1 MTIKNRPFA
10 IVTDSTADVP
20 IDTAESLDITVIPAV
35 LTLDGETYVDG
46 VDISRAEFYRRMPD
60 LRTPP
65 TTAVPS
71 VLVFEETY
79 QRLFESGVERILSIH
94 LSSNLSGMV
103 NTAEQAALNFDD
115 RVKVFDSSQLSLGV
129 GFQAIESAQSVM
141 KGLDFDQVVST
152 ARRVRER
159 AYVLALIDRLE
170 FMRRS
175 GRVNWLRANIGDF
188 LQIKQLVEV
197 KDGAFEQLISIA
209 STWKNIKRLA
219 VLHSGAPE
227 RAKELTTRVVNL
239 CPNPLMI
246 VDITRCPRWTRM
258 RWARRFNTG
267 LTLALLPLPAYIYDY
282 EPSLGQTLKIS
293 ST

>member
-1 MTIKNRPFA
+1 MTIKTRPFA

-20 IDTAESLDITVIPAV
+20 IDTAESLNITVIPAV

-129 GFQAIESAQSVM
+129 GFQAIESAQSLM

-159 AYVLALIDRLE
+159 AYALALIDRLE

-197 KDGAFEQLISIA
+197 KDGLVNALARTRTYTKAFEHLISIA

-227 RAKELTTRVVNL
+227 RAKELTERVVNL

-246 VDITRCPRWTRM
+246 VDITTVIGVHVGPGCV
-258 RWARRFNTG
+258 G
-267 LTLALLPLPAYIYDY
+267 LAVLTQD
-282 EPSLGQTLKIS
+282 
-293 ST
+293 

>member
-1 MTIKNRPFA
+1 MTIKTSPYA
-10 IVTDSTADVP
+10 IVTDSTADIP
-20 IDTAESLDITVIPAV
+20 IDTAESLNISVIPAV
-35 LTLDGETYVDG
+35 LTLNGETYLDG
-46 VDISRAEFYRRMPD
+46 LDISRAEFYQRMPD

-71 VLVFEETY
+71 ALVFEETY

-115 RVKVFDSSQLSLGV
+115 RVKVFDSGQLSLGV
-129 GFQAIESAQSVM
+129 GFQAIEAAQTVM

-152 ARRVRER
+152 ARRFRER
-159 AYVLALIDRLE
+159 AYVVALIDRLE
-170 FMRRS
+170 YMRRS

-197 KDGAFEQLISIA
+197 KDGLVNALARTRTYTKAFEHLISIA

-227 RAKELTTRVVNL
+227 IAKELTKRVVNL
-239 CPNPLMI
+239 CPSPLMI
-246 VDITRCPRWTRM
+246 VDITTTIGVHVGPGCV
-258 RWARRFNTG
+258 G
-267 LTLALLPLPAYIYDY
+267 LAVLTHD
-282 EPSLGQTLKIS
+282 
-293 ST
+293 

>member
-1 MTIKNRPFA
+1 MTIKTSRFA

-20 IDTAESLDITVIPAV
+20 IDTAESLNISVIPAV

-46 VDISRAEFYRRMPD
+46 LDISRAEFYERMPD
-60 LRTPP
+60 LRIPP

-79 QRLFESGVERILSIH
+79 QRLFENGVERILSIH
-94 LSSNLSGMV
+94 LSANLSGMF
-103 NTAEQAALNFDD
+103 NTAEQAALNFDEQ
-115 RVKVFDSSQLSLGV
+115 VKVFDSGQLTLGT
-129 GFQAIESAQSVM
+129 GFQVIEAARSIVN
-141 KGLDFDQVVST
+141 GLEFDQVVNT
-152 ARRVRER
+152 AKRFRER

-175 GRVNWLRANIGDF
+175 GRVKWLRANIGDF

-197 KDGAFEQLISIA
+197 KDGLVNAVARTRTYTKAFEQLISIA

-227 RAKELTTRVVNL
+227 KAKELTERVVNL

-246 VDITRCPRWTRM
+246 VNITTVIGVHVGPGCV
-258 RWARRFNTG
+258 G
-267 LTLALLPLPAYIYDY
+267 LAVLTQD
-282 EPSLGQTLKIS
+282 
-293 ST
+293 

>member
-1 MTIKNRPFA
+1 MTLKTSPFA

-20 IDTAESLDITVIPAV
+20 IDTAESLNISVIPAV

-46 VDISRAEFYRRMPD
+46 LDISRAEFYQRMPD

-115 RVKVFDSSQLSLGV
+115 RVKVFDSGQLSLGV
-129 GFQAIESAQSVM
+129 GFQAIEAAQTIM

-152 ARRVRER
+152 AKRFRER

-197 KDGAFEQLISIA
+197 KDGLVNALARTRTFTKAFEQLISIA
-209 STWKNIKRLA
+209 STWENIKRLA
-219 VLHSGAPE
+219 VLHSGAPD
-227 RAKELTTRVVNL
+227 RAEELTKRVINL
-239 CPNPLMI
+239 CPNPLII
-246 VDITRCPRWTRM
+246 VDITTVIGVHVGPGCV
-258 RWARRFNTG
+258 G
-267 LTLALLPLPAYIYDY
+267 LAVLTHD
-282 EPSLGQTLKIS
+282 
-293 ST
+293 

>member
-20 IDTAESLDITVIPAV
+20 IDTAESLNITVIPAV

-197 KDGAFEQLISIA
+197 KDGLINALARTRTYTKAFEQLISIA

-246 VDITRCPRWTRM
+246 VDITTVIGVHVGPGCV
-258 RWARRFNTG
+258 G
-267 LTLALLPLPAYIYDY
+267 LAVLTQD
-282 EPSLGQTLKIS
+282 
-293 ST
+293 

>member
-1 MTIKNRPFA
+1 MTIKTSPFA

-20 IDTAESLDITVIPAV
+20 IDAAESLNISVIPAV

-46 VDISRAEFYRRMPD
+46 LDISRAEFYERMPD

-94 LSSNLSGMV
+94 LSANLSGMV

-115 RVKVFDSSQLSLGV
+115 RVKVFDSGQLSLGV
-129 GFQAIESAQSVM
+129 GFQAIEAAQTVM

-152 ARRVRER
+152 ARRFRER

-197 KDGAFEQLISIA
+197 KDGHVNALARSRTFTKAFEQIISIA

-227 RAKELTTRVVNL
+227 RAEELTERVINL

-246 VDITRCPRWTRM
+246 VDITTVIGVHVGPGCV
-258 RWARRFNTG
+258 G
-267 LTLALLPLPAYIYDY
+267 LAVLIQD
-282 EPSLGQTLKIS
+282 
-293 ST
+293 

>member
-1 MTIKNRPFA
+1 MTTKNSPFA
-10 IVTDSTADVP
+10 VVTDSTADIP
-20 IDTAESLDITVIPAV
+20 IDTAESLNISVIPAV
-35 LTLDGETYVDG
+35 LTLDGETYLDG
-46 VDISRAEFYRRMPD
+46 LDISRAEFYRRMPD

-79 QRLFESGVERILSIH
+79 QRLFESDVERILSIH

-103 NTAEQAALNFDD
+103 NTAKQAAHNFDD
-115 RVKVFDSSQLSLGV
+115 RVKVFDSGQLSLGV
-129 GFQAIESAQSVM
+129 GFQAIEAAQSVT

-152 ARRVRER
+152 AKRYRER
-159 AYVLALIDRLE
+159 AYVVALIDRLE

-197 KDGAFEQLISIA
+197 KDGLVNALARTRTYTKAFEQLISIA

-227 RAKELTTRVVNL
+227 RAEELTERVVGM
-239 CPNPLMI
+239 CPNPLMM
-246 VDITRCPRWTRM
+246 VDITTTIGVHVGPGCV
-258 RWARRFNTG
+258 G
-267 LTLALLPLPAYIYDY
+267 LAVLTHD
-282 EPSLGQTLKIS
+282 
-293 ST
+293 

>member
-1 MTIKNRPFA
+1 MTIKTSRFA

-20 IDTAESLDITVIPAV
+20 IDTAESLNISVIPAV

-46 VDISRAEFYRRMPD
+46 LDISRAEFYERMPD
-60 LRTPP
+60 LRIPP

-79 QRLFESGVERILSIH
+79 QRLFENGVERILSIH
-94 LSSNLSGMV
+94 LSANLSGMF
-103 NTAEQAALNFDD
+103 NTAEQAALNFDEQ
-115 RVKVFDSSQLSLGV
+115 VKVFDSGQLTLGT
-129 GFQAIESAQSVM
+129 GFQVIEAAQSIVN
-141 KGLDFDQVVST
+141 GLEFDQVVNT
-152 ARRVRER
+152 AKRFRER

-175 GRVNWLRANIGDF
+175 GRVKWLRANIGDF

-197 KDGAFEQLISIA
+197 KDGLVNAVARTRTYTKAFEQLISIA

-227 RAKELTTRVVNL
+227 KAKELTERVVNL

-246 VDITRCPRWTRM
+246 VNITTVIGIHVGPGCV
-258 RWARRFNTG
+258 G
-267 LTLALLPLPAYIYDY
+267 LAVLTQD
-282 EPSLGQTLKIS
+282 
-293 ST
+293 

>member
-1 MTIKNRPFA
+1 MTTKNSPFA
-10 IVTDSTADVP
+10 IVTDSTADIP
-20 IDTAESLDITVIPAV
+20 IDTAEALNISVIPAV
-35 LTLDGETYVDG
+35 LTLDGETYLDG
-46 VDISRAEFYRRMPD
+46 LDISRAEFYRRMPD

-103 NTAEQAALNFDD
+103 NTAKQVAHNFGD
-115 RVKVFDSSQLSLGV
+115 RVKVFDSNQLTLGT
-129 GFQAIESAQSVM
+129 GFQVIEAAQSAM

-152 ARRVRER
+152 AKRFRER
-159 AYVLALIDRLE
+159 AYVVALIDRLE

-175 GRVNWLRANIGDF
+175 GRVSWLRANIGDF
-188 LQIKQLVEV
+188 LHIKQLEEV
-197 KDGAFEQLISIA
+197 KDGLVNALARTRTYTKAFEQLISIA
-209 STWKNIKRLA
+209 STWKNITRLA

-227 RAKELTTRVVNL
+227 RAKELTKRVINL

-246 VDITRCPRWTRM
+246 VDVTTVIGVHVGPGCV
-258 RWARRFNTG
+258 G
-267 LTLALLPLPAYIYDY
+267 LAVLTHD
-282 EPSLGQTLKIS
+282 
-293 ST
+293 

>member
-1 MTIKNRPFA
+1 MTTKNSPFA
-10 IVTDSTADVP
+10 VVTDSTADIP
-20 IDTAESLDITVIPAV
+20 IDTAESLNISVIPAV
-35 LTLDGETYVDG
+35 LTLDGETYLDG
-46 VDISRAEFYRRMPD
+46 LDISRAEFYQRMPD

-103 NTAEQAALNFDD
+103 NTAKQAAHNFDD
-115 RVKVFDSSQLSLGV
+115 RVKVFDSGQLSLGV
-129 GFQAIESAQSVM
+129 GFQAIEAAQSVT

-152 ARRVRER
+152 AKRYRER
-159 AYVLALIDRLE
+159 AYVVALIDRLE

-197 KDGAFEQLISIA
+197 KDGLVNALARTRTYTKAFEQLISIA

-227 RAKELTTRVVNL
+227 RAEELTERVVGM
-239 CPNPLMI
+239 CPNPLMM
-246 VDITRCPRWTRM
+246 VDITTTIGVHVGPGCV
-258 RWARRFNTG
+258 G
-267 LTLALLPLPAYIYDY
+267 LAVLTHD
-282 EPSLGQTLKIS
+282 
-293 ST
+293 

>member
-20 IDTAESLDITVIPAV
+20 IDTAESLNITVIPAV

-152 ARRVRER
+152 TKRVRER

-197 KDGAFEQLISIA
+197 KDGLVNALARTRTYTKAFEHLISIA

-246 VDITRCPRWTRM
+246 VDITTVIGVHVGPGCV
-258 RWARRFNTG
+258 G
-267 LTLALLPLPAYIYDY
+267 LAVLTQD
-282 EPSLGQTLKIS
+282 
-293 ST
+293 

>member
-1 MTIKNRPFA
+1 MTTKNSPFA
-10 IVTDSTADVP
+10 VVTDSTADIP
-20 IDTAESLDITVIPAV
+20 IDTAESLNISVIPAV
-35 LTLDGETYVDG
+35 LTLDGETYLDG
-46 VDISRAEFYRRMPD
+46 LDISRAEFYRRMPD

-79 QRLFESGVERILSIH
+79 QRLFEIGVERILSIH

-103 NTAEQAALNFDD
+103 NTAKQAAHNFDD
-115 RVKVFDSSQLSLGV
+115 RVKVFDSRQLSLGV
-129 GFQAIESAQSVM
+129 GFQAIEAAQSVT

-152 ARRVRER
+152 AKRYRER
-159 AYVLALIDRLE
+159 AYVVALIDRLE

-197 KDGAFEQLISIA
+197 KDGLVNALARTRTYTKAFEQLISIA

-227 RAKELTTRVVNL
+227 RAEELTERVVGM
-239 CPNPLMI
+239 CPNPLMM
-246 VDITRCPRWTRM
+246 VDITTTIGVHVGPGCV
-258 RWARRFNTG
+258 G
-267 LTLALLPLPAYIYDY
+267 LAVLTHD
-282 EPSLGQTLKIS
+282 
-293 ST
+293 

>member
-1 MTIKNRPFA
+1 MTTKTSPFA
-10 IVTDSTADVP
+10 IVTDSTADIP
-20 IDTAESLDITVIPAV
+20 FDTAESLNISVIPAV
-35 LTLDGETYVDG
+35 LTLDGETYLDG
-46 VDISRAEFYRRMPD
+46 LDISRAEFYQRMPD

-103 NTAEQAALNFDD
+103 NTAKQAALNFDD
-115 RVKVFDSSQLSLGV
+115 RVKVFDSGQLSLGV
-129 GFQAIESAQSVM
+129 GFQAIEAAQTVM
-141 KGLDFDQVVST
+141 KGLDFDQVVKT
-152 ARRVRER
+152 ARRFRDR

-197 KDGAFEQLISIA
+197 KDGLVNALARTRTYTKAFEQLISIA

-219 VLHSGAPE
+219 VLHSGAPG
-227 RAKELTTRVVNL
+227 RAKELTRRVINL

-246 VDITRCPRWTRM
+246 VDITTVIGVHVGPGCV
-258 RWARRFNTG
+258 G
-267 LTLALLPLPAYIYDY
+267 LAVLTHD
-282 EPSLGQTLKIS
+282 
-293 ST
+293 

>member
-1 MTIKNRPFA
+1 MTTKNSPFA
-10 IVTDSTADVP
+10 VVTDSTADIP
-20 IDTAESLDITVIPAV
+20 IDTAESLNISVIPAV
-35 LTLDGETYVDG
+35 LTLDGETYLDG
-46 VDISRAEFYRRMPD
+46 LDISRAEFYRRMPD

-103 NTAEQAALNFDD
+103 NTAKQAAHNFDD
-115 RVKVFDSSQLSLGV
+115 RVKVFDSGQLSLGV
-129 GFQAIESAQSVM
+129 GFQAIEAAQSVT

-152 ARRVRER
+152 AKRYRER
-159 AYVLALIDRLE
+159 AYVVALIDRLE

-197 KDGAFEQLISIA
+197 KDGLVNALARTRTYKKAFEQLISIA

-227 RAKELTTRVVNL
+227 RAEELTERVAGM

-246 VDITRCPRWTRM
+246 VDITTTIGVHIGPGCV
-258 RWARRFNTG
+258 G
-267 LTLALLPLPAYIYDY
+267 LAVLTHD
-282 EPSLGQTLKIS
+282 
-293 ST
+293 

>member
-1 MTIKNRPFA
+1 MTTKTSPFA
-10 IVTDSTADVP
+10 IVTDSTADIP
-20 IDTAESLDITVIPAV
+20 IDTAESLNISVIPAV
-35 LTLDGETYVDG
+35 LTLDGETYLDG
-46 VDISRAEFYRRMPD
+46 LDISRAEFYQRMPD

-103 NTAEQAALNFDD
+103 NTAKQAAHNFDD

-129 GFQAIESAQSVM
+129 GFQAIEAAQSVM

-152 ARRVRER
+152 ARRFRER

-175 GRVNWLRANIGDF
+175 GRVTWLRANIGDF

-197 KDGAFEQLISIA
+197 KDGLVNALARTRTYSKAFEQLISIA
-209 STWKNIKRLA
+209 STWKNINRLA

-227 RAKELTTRVVNL
+227 RAEELTKRVVKL

-246 VDITRCPRWTRM
+246 VDITTTIGVHVGPGCV
-258 RWARRFNTG
+258 G
-267 LTLALLPLPAYIYDY
+267 LAVLTHD
-282 EPSLGQTLKIS
+282 
-293 ST
+293 

>member
-1 MTIKNRPFA
+1 MTIKTSPFA

-20 IDTAESLDITVIPAV
+20 LDTAESLNISVIPAV

-46 VDISRAEFYRRMPD
+46 LDISRAEFYQRMPD

-79 QRLFESGVERILSIH
+79 QRLIESGVERILSIH

-103 NTAEQAALNFDD
+103 NTAKQAARKFGG
-115 RVKVFDSSQLSLGV
+115 RVKVFDSGTLTLGT
-129 GFQAIESAQSVM
+129 GFQAIEAAQTVM
-141 KGLDFDQVVST
+141 KGLGFNQVVNT
-152 ARRVRER
+152 ARRFREK
-159 AYVLALIDRLE
+159 AYVIALIDRLE

-175 GRVNWLRANIGDF
+175 GRVNWLRANIGDL

-197 KDGAFEQLISIA
+197 KDGLVKSLARTRSFAKAFDKLISIA
-209 STWKNIKRLA
+209 STWINIKRLA

-227 RAKELTTRVVNL
+227 RAEELAEQVVNL

-246 VDITRCPRWTRM
+246 VDVTTVIGVHVGPGCV
-258 RWARRFNTG
+258 G
-267 LTLALLPLPAYIYDY
+267 LAVLSHD
-282 EPSLGQTLKIS
+282 
-293 ST
+293 

>member
-1 MTIKNRPFA
+1 MTIKTSPFA

-20 IDTAESLDITVIPAV
+20 SDTAESLNISVIPAV

-46 VDISRAEFYRRMPD
+46 LDISRAEFYERMPD

-94 LSSNLSGMV
+94 LSANLSGMV

-115 RVKVFDSSQLSLGV
+115 RVKVFDSGQLSLGV
-129 GFQAIESAQSVM
+129 GFQAIEAAQTVM

-152 ARRVRER
+152 ARRFRER

-197 KDGAFEQLISIA
+197 KDGHVNALARSRTYTKAFEQLISIA

-227 RAKELTTRVVNL
+227 RVEELTERVINL

-246 VDITRCPRWTRM
+246 VDITTVIGVHVGPGCV
-258 RWARRFNTG
+258 G
-267 LTLALLPLPAYIYDY
+267 LAVLRQD
-282 EPSLGQTLKIS
+282 
-293 ST
+293 

>member
-1 MTIKNRPFA
+1 MTIKTSPFA

-20 IDTAESLDITVIPAV
+20 IDTAESLNISVIPAV

-46 VDISRAEFYRRMPD
+46 LDISRAEFYERMPD

-94 LSSNLSGMV
+94 LSANLSGMV

-115 RVKVFDSSQLSLGV
+115 RVKVFDSGQLSLGV
-129 GFQAIESAQSVM
+129 GFQAIEAAQTVM

-152 ARRVRER
+152 ARRFRER

-197 KDGAFEQLISIA
+197 KDGLVNALARSRTFTKAFEQIISIA

-227 RAKELTTRVVNL
+227 RAEELTERVIKL
-239 CPNPLMI
+239 CPNPIMI
-246 VDITRCPRWTRM
+246 VDITTVIGVHVGPGCV
-258 RWARRFNTG
+258 G
-267 LTLALLPLPAYIYDY
+267 LAVLTQD
-282 EPSLGQTLKIS
+282 
-293 ST
+293 

>member
-1 MTIKNRPFA
+1 
-10 IVTDSTADVP
+10 
-20 IDTAESLDITVIPAV
+20 
-35 LTLDGETYVDG
+35 
-46 VDISRAEFYRRMPD
+46 MPD

-103 NTAEQAALNFDD
+103 NTAEQAAANFDD

-141 KGLDFDQVVST
+141 KGLDFDQIVST

-197 KDGAFEQLISIA
+197 KDGLVNALAQTRTYTKAFEHLISIA

-246 VDITRCPRWTRM
+246 VDITTVIGVHVGPGCV
-258 RWARRFNTG
+258 G
-267 LTLALLPLPAYIYDY
+267 LAVLTQD
-282 EPSLGQTLKIS
+282 
-293 ST
+293 

>member
-20 IDTAESLDITVIPAV
+20 IDTAESLNITVIPAV

-197 KDGAFEQLISIA
+197 KDGLINALARTRTYTKAFEHLISIA
-209 STWKNIKRLA
+209 STWENIKRLA

-246 VDITRCPRWTRM
+246 VDITTVIGVHVGPGCV
-258 RWARRFNTG
+258 G
-267 LTLALLPLPAYIYDY
+267 LAVLTQD
-282 EPSLGQTLKIS
+282 
-293 ST
+293 

>member
-1 MTIKNRPFA
+1 MTIKTSPFA

-20 IDTAESLDITVIPAV
+20 IDTAESLNISVIPAV
-35 LTLDGETYVDG
+35 LTLDGETYMDG
-46 VDISRAEFYRRMPD
+46 RDISRAEFYQRMPN

-79 QRLFESGVERILSIH
+79 QRLFERGVERILSIH
-94 LSSNLSGMV
+94 LASNLSGMV
-103 NTAEQAALNFDD
+103 NTAKQAALNFDD
-115 RVKVFDSSQLSLGV
+115 RVKVFDSGQLSLGV
-129 GFQAIESAQSVM
+129 GFQAIEAAQSVM
-141 KGLDFDQVVST
+141 KGLGFDQVVST
-152 ARRVRER
+152 AKQFREKV
-159 AYVLALIDRLE
+159 YVLALIDQLE

-197 KDGAFEQLISIA
+197 NDGLVNALARTRTYTKAFEQLISIA
-209 STWKNIKRLA
+209 STWKNINRLA

-227 RAKELTTRVVNL
+227 RAEELTKRVINL

-246 VDITRCPRWTRM
+246 VDITTVIGVHIGPGCV
-258 RWARRFNTG
+258 G
-267 LTLALLPLPAYIYDY
+267 LAVLTWD
-282 EPSLGQTLKIS
+282 
-293 ST
+293 

>member
-1 MTIKNRPFA
+1 MTIKTSRFA

-20 IDTAESLDITVIPAV
+20 IDTAESLNISVIPAV

-46 VDISRAEFYRRMPD
+46 LDISRAEFYERMPD
-60 LRTPP
+60 LRIPP

-79 QRLFESGVERILSIH
+79 QRLFENGVERILSIH
-94 LSSNLSGMV
+94 LSANLSGMF

-115 RVKVFDSSQLSLGV
+115 QVKVFDSGQLTLGT
-129 GFQAIESAQSVM
+129 GFQVIEAARSIVN
-141 KGLDFDQVVST
+141 GLEFDQVVNT
-152 ARRVRER
+152 AKRFRER

-175 GRVNWLRANIGDF
+175 GRVKWLRANIGDF

-197 KDGAFEQLISIA
+197 KDGLVNAVARTRTYTKAFEQLISIA

-227 RAKELTTRVVNL
+227 KAKELTERVVNL

-246 VDITRCPRWTRM
+246 VNITTVIGVHVGPGCV
-258 RWARRFNTG
+258 G
-267 LTLALLPLPAYIYDY
+267 LAVLTQD
-282 EPSLGQTLKIS
+282 
-293 ST
+293 

>member
-1 MTIKNRPFA
+1 MTTENSPFA
-10 IVTDSTADVP
+10 IVTDSTADIP
-20 IDTAESLDITVIPAV
+20 IDTAESLNISVIPAV
-35 LTLDGETYVDG
+35 LTLDGETYLDG
-46 VDISRAEFYRRMPD
+46 LDISRAEFYQRMPD

-94 LSSNLSGMV
+94 LSSYLSGMV
-103 NTAEQAALNFDD
+103 NTAKQAALNFDD

-129 GFQAIESAQSVM
+129 GFQAIEAAQSVM
-141 KGLDFDQVVST
+141 KGLVFDQVVST
-152 ARRVRER
+152 AKRFRER
-159 AYVLALIDRLE
+159 AYVIALIDRLE

-175 GRVNWLRANIGDF
+175 GRVTWLRANIGDF

-197 KDGAFEQLISIA
+197 KDGLVNALTRTRTYTKAVEQLISIA
-209 STWKNIKRLA
+209 STWKNIERLA

-227 RAKELTTRVVNL
+227 RAEELTEQVVGM

-246 VDITRCPRWTRM
+246 VDITTTIGVHVGPGCV
-258 RWARRFNTG
+258 G
-267 LTLALLPLPAYIYDY
+267 LAVITHD
-282 EPSLGQTLKIS
+282 
-293 ST
+293 